1 MRTASLIAAGT
12 PMTVAGRFV
21 TRWRARNMATDVRER
36 QMHLNSVRVPRPY
49 IHIKIPGKL
58 GREPQDHSYHAAA
71 SSGLVDFLRNT

>member
-1 MRTASLIAAGT
+1 
-12 PMTVAGRFV
+12 
-21 TRWRARNMATDVRER
+21 MATDVRER